1 MQWEHEFMRKVLE
14 EVARAAADAGLS
26 AVAPA
31 RDDDVDAVAE
41 FQQALGPWPLPE
53 DLAYLWRTADP
64 TTLPMQVRGLA
75 ASRARESLES
85 WRSLIAGSAVEPV
98 NFVTVGT
105 GEGRILGTDL
115 LGGGS
120 VWIWGSVGDE
130 CDFFAPK
137 VGQWLSVMAAA
148 VADGRFTRR
157 VVGSAEIADVELD
170 VYRGLLAKRVHT
182 SPEMLGTASRR
193 PGSWV
198 GHWTAEPPD
207 LEDWRARQGRP
218 LAVPASKRLRAGD
231 RQPRVTEALDRLE
244 RDCVA
249 AGLRVPARA
258 SENQHQLSEV
268 AARVLPW
275 PLPDE
280 LTTLWSRIEPRTI
293 PVYVY
298 VELLEPLG
306 ALELVEV
313 PGGDDEPANLLCVAY
328 EAHDCLAVDIHPQS
342 GGALWLWNQV
352 DGDFGLFA
360 RSLGEWIDLQCE
372 LLELGQWIKRP
383 GGYRNELFDVAEIEL
398 DAYREALARRLEVT
412 TDELPAVPRH
422 SDGWPAHWTPRP
434 DVW

>member
-53 DLAYLWRTADP
+53 DLVCLWRTADP

-75 ASRARESLES
+75 ASRARDSLES
-85 WRSLIAGSAVEPV
+85 WRSLVAGSTVEPV
-98 NFVTVGT
+98 NFVTVAA
-105 GEGRILGTDL
+105 GERRIVGTDL

-120 VWIWGSVGDE
+120 VWIWSSVGDS
-130 CDFFAPK
+130 CDAFAPK
-137 VGQWLSVMAAA
+137 VGQWLSVMAEA
-148 VADGRFTRR
+148 VAAGRFTRR

-182 SPEMLGTASRR
+182 SPERLGTVSRR

-218 LAVPASKRLRAGD
+218 LAVPASVRLRAVD
-231 RQPRVTEALDRLE
+231 RQPRVAEALDRLE

-258 SENQHQLSEV
+258 RSQRHSLSEV

-275 PLPDE
+275 PLPEE
-280 LTTLWSRIEPRTI
+280 LATLWSRVDPQTI
-293 PVYVY
+293 PVRVFI
-298 VELLEPLG
+298 EPLDPFV
-306 ALELVEV
+306 ALELAEV
-313 PGGDDEPANLLCVAY
+313 PGGDVEPANLLCVAY
-328 EAHDCLAVDIHPQS
+328 EAHDCLAVDIHPES
-342 GGALWLWNQV
+342 GGALWLWNLV
-352 DGDFGLFA
+352 DGDFDLFA
-360 RSLGEWIDLQCE
+360 RSLGEWIDLQSE
-372 LLELGQWIKRP
+372 LLELGHWIKRAS
-383 GGYRNELFDVAEIEL
+383 GYRNELFDVAEIDL

-412 TDELPAVPRH
+412 TDELPAVPRE

-434 DVW
+434 AA